1 MRSKHHRPSQ
11 RRLAGARRLAHLHL
25 AHGAAEFT
33 SPSPGFRS
41 LTDYRDSV
49 SRVTLTQSCF
59 LELTLRAWL
68 KQPATSQTRRLLQNY
83 SESSTVRASEVE
95 I

>member
-1 MRSKHHRPSQ
+1 MILSLVACVS
-11 RRLAGARRLAHLHL
+11 GAKIRIFNVLTRY
-25 AHGAAEFT
+25 EK
-33 SPSPGFRS
+33 RES

-68 KQPATSQTRRLLQNY
+68 KQPATSQTRRLLQIY
-83 SESSTVRASEVE
+83 
-95 I
+95 